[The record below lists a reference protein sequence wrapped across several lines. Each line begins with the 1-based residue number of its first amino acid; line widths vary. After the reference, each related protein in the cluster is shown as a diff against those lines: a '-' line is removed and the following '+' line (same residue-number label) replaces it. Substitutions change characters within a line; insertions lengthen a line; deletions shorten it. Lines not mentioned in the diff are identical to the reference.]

1 MQLKLEQPKLP
12 VRLEDS
18 NAVEVT
24 EKKEVKEVASTAQ
37 VILFNSWKIQH
48 SYFIQQLKNSALFI
62 EKVHLCFL
70 DNIMNCERNVAS

>member
-12 VRLEDS
+12 VQLEDS

-48 SYFIQQLKNSALFI
+48 
-62 EKVHLCFL
+62 FL
-70 DNIMNCERNVAS
+70 